1 VPALPRAAGLPGA
14 AGAALLALASTPAP
28 SPAQAPDSVIPL
40 PPVLVV
46 SFPLPTELAGAPA
59 AVSVIDGRAAAR
71 AAAGTGFRELLGST
85 PGLQADDRHNDALD
99 DRLSIRGFGARA
111 QFGVRGLAVL
121 VDGIPATM
129 PDGQTAL
136 SHLDPASVRRVE
148 VVRGPA
154 STFAGNAGGGAL
166 RIQTAPDAPTLQARV
181 LAGPDGLLR
190 LETGAARAVGG
201 ALVAG
206 SLSRRRTDGYRT
218 HADADRTWTSAHA
231 DIPVGDGRLRVDAHG
246 VDYEARNPGSLTDSA
261 FRADPRA
268 AFARNVEQGTGE
280 TGSQA
285 QAGLRWLGDV
295 AGRDAEAGVWA
306 LTRTIENPIPTVIV
320 DLDRRAWGARLRYRG
335 RSGPLAWAAGVD
347 GAWQSDDRLNFA
359 NEGGSAGARVLDQRE
374 RVAAFAPLAQAS
386 VDAGRARLSFAARWD
401 AVRFDVLDRASAT
414 TTGDRTLSAFSPA
427 LGAVWRAGPRVHA
440 FANVSTAFETP
451 TAAEFAND
459 PQGGGF
465 NGALKP
471 QRTAGFEAGARG
483 AHGAAL
489 RWEAVAHHA
498 RVRDAL
504 VPFEGDEGR
513 TFFRNAGRTRH
524 AGVEVGAAVNGS
536 GMTARASYAWTR
548 VDFRRFRTDG
558 TDLRGKAVPGVT
570 PHAVDAALATVR
582 SGVFA
587 ELAVRY
593 RSRTATDDAN
603 TSFRSAYA
611 VADLRVE
618 APPLHL
624 AGAALALQLGVR
636 NLTGERYAGSIV
648 PNAFG
653 ARYFEPAPGR
663 LVYVGLD
670 VTGRRAGRAPV
681 GGG

>member
-1 VPALPRAAGLPGA
+1 M
-14 AGAALLALASTPAP
+14 
-28 SPAQAPDSVIPL
+28 IPL

-71 AAAGTGFRELLGST
+71 AAAGTGFREVLAST

-121 VDGIPATM
+121 VDGVPATM

-136 SHLDPASVRRVE
+136 SHLDPAAMRRVE

-166 RIQTAPDAPTLQARV
+166 RIETAPDEPRLRARV

-190 LETGAARAVGG
+190 LEAGAARRVGG
-201 ALVAG
+201 ALLAG
-206 SLSRRRTDGYRT
+206 RLSRRRTDGYRAW
-218 HADADRTWTSAHA
+218 ADADRTWASAHA
-231 DIPVGDGRLRVDAHG
+231 DVPVGDGRLRVDAHG
-246 VDYEARNPGSLTDSA
+246 VDYDAHNPGSLTDSA

-268 AFARNVEQGTGE
+268 AFSRNVEQRTGE

-285 QAGLRWLGDV
+285 QAGLRWLGEV
-295 AGRDAEAGVWA
+295 AGGDAEAGLWA
-306 LTRTIENPIPTVIV
+306 LARGIENPIPSVIV
-320 DLDRRAWGARLRYRG
+320 DLERRAWGARLRYRG
-335 RSGPLAWAAGVD
+335 RSGSLAWAAGVD

-359 NEGGSAGARVLDQRE
+359 NEGGSAGDPVLDQRE
-374 RVAAFAPLAQAS
+374 RVTAFAPLAQAS
-386 VDAGRARLSFAARWD
+386 VEAGRARLSVAARWD
-401 AVRFDVLDRASAT
+401 AVRFDVVDRASGA
-414 TTGDRTLSAFSPA
+414 TTGDRTLSALSPA
-427 LGAVWRAGPRVHA
+427 LGAVWRAGPHVHA

-465 NGALKP
+465 NGALEP
-471 QRTAGFEAGARG
+471 QRTVGLEAGARG
-483 AHGAAL
+483 AHGAAF

-524 AGVEVGAAVNGS
+524 AGVEIGTAISWSAV
-536 GMTARASYAWTR
+536 TASASYAWTR
-548 VDFRRFRTDG
+548 VDFRRFLSDG
-558 TDLRGKAVPGVT
+558 IDLRGKAVPGVT
-570 PHAVDAALATVR
+570 PHSVDAAFATVR
-582 SGVFA
+582 AGVFA
-587 ELAVRY
+587 ELGVRY

-603 TSFRSAYA
+603 TSYRSAYV
-611 VADLRVE
+611 VADLRAE
-618 APPLHL
+618 APPLRL
-624 AGAALALQLGVR
+624 AGASLALQMGVR

-663 LVYVGLD
+663 LLYVGLD
-670 VTGRRAGRAPV
+670 VTGRGAGGRAD